1 MKLTRT
7 LYADVLFILNVY
19 ITYALL
25 TLTSLISG
33 VNTKRYRIALSAL
46 SGGAYS
52 LIILIPNITDT
63 AVTFSR
69 IPAAILFIFTAFAVK
84 NLKVFLRLFG
94 SFFLVNF
101 IFAGLMFALWYF
113 VNPRNMYLGGFVVYF
128 DIEPLTLIILTA
140 ICYFIV
146 KGINYFIKI
155 KQPKN
160 SIYDIT
166 LHINDIEFTFPAF
179 YDTGN
184 NLYDPFT
191 GKEVIIVSR
200 SALYELFP
208 LGVPVYEAAVASGIS
223 VRFLP
228 CNSLGGSALLPI
240 VKAQRVHIKGIAIS
254 LTLDEAV
261 IAITEEK
268 IKGGDFAALLPSGI
282 FNNQTSENG
291 ADYDESN
298 KKVFFDFKR

>member
-1 MKLTRT
+1 M
-7 LYADVLFILNVY
+7 LFILNVY

-25 TLTSLISG
+25 TLTALISG
-33 VNTKRYRIALSAL
+33 ANTKRSRIALSAL
-46 SGGAYS
+46 LGGVYS
-52 LIILIPNITDT
+52 LIILIPNISDT
-63 AVTFSR
+63 ALSFSR
-69 IPAAILFIFTAFAVK
+69 IPAAAVFIFAAFTVK
-84 NLKVFLRLFG
+84 NAKIFLRLFG
-94 SFFLVNF
+94 SFFLMNF

-113 VNPRNMYLGGFVVYF
+113 ISPGNMYLGGFVVYF

-140 ICYFIV
+140 VCYFTV

-191 GKEVIIVSR
+191 GKDVIIVSQ
-200 SALYELFP
+200 SALRGLFP
-208 LGVPVYEAAVASGIS
+208 SGVPVYEAAAASGIS

-228 CNSLGGSALLPI
+228 CNSVGGSALLPI

-261 IAITEEK
+261 IAITEER
-268 IKGGDFAALLPSGI
+268 IKGGEFAALLPSGI
-282 FNNQTSENG
+282 FNNQTGENG

-298 KKVFFDFKR
+298 KKIFFGFKE